1 MSNPE
6 PAVEHLGDDQTLEVP
21 RQLCRCGREFAH
33 ICIEMTV
40 TGRPAR
46 AWYVSPGQDLE
57 VDISSVM
64 LDQSRWIIS
73 TGVAELRMV
82 VGFRAREDQEEVA
95 SHG

>member
-1 MSNPE
+1 VSNPE
-6 PAVEHLGDDQTLEVP
+6 PTVEHRGDDQTLEAQV
-21 RQLCRCGREFAH
+21 RRCRCGREFAH

-46 AWYVSPGQDLE
+46 AWYVSPRQDVE

-64 LDQSRWIIS
+64 LDQSRWVIS